1 MGNTNTAR
9 DFVYTDYDF
18 LKAGR
23 TCCKYSLFTFDMGKP
38 VGPRFGQ
45 MVLKFRTG
53 KFRPEIAFSIAQ
65 ISSSYRKMTAKA

>member
-23 TCCKYSLFTFDMGKP
+23 TCCRYSLFTFDMGKP
-38 VGPRFGQ
+38 VGPQFGQ
-45 MVLKFRTG
+45 MVLKIQDG
-53 KFRPEIAFSIAQ
+53 
-65 ISSSYRKMTAKA
+65 